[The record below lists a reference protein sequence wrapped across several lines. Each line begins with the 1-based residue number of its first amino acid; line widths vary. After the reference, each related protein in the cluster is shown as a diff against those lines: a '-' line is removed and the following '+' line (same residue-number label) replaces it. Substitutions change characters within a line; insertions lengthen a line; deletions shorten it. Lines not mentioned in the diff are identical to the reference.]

1 MPRVLSK
8 LCCLLSNWNSL
19 ELVYVENKDCI
30 EGYTAR
36 AHRPG
41 GRNWKTVRNPG
52 SCLLSLLVLCSFQ
65 IFLVLLFLFLS
76 LFFCRLVTWLLPAHS
91 SRWHGFQVNMAYLPG
106 QGKVENKWTPMSQW
120 LNKGLFLLALLIQCR
135 WLAYHHLMVLPSQQ
149 MVPGLSTAELEM
161 GVTSHC
167 LSPEGTRAARFTTR
181 LSKLVMWLL
190 LYQRGRENPVSLF
203 KWPVGISS
211 HFLNL
216 LLVFL

>member
-41 GRNWKTVRNPG
+41 GGNWKPARNPG

-76 LFFCRLVTWLLPAHS
+76 LFSADW
-91 SRWHGFQVNMAYLPG
+91 LPG
-106 QGKVENKWTPMSQW
+106 FSLLTAADGMASRLTWHICQDKARLKTNEPQCLSGLIKVYFFSHYSSSVGDRHTTISWCCHLNRWFQGCQQQNWRWGS
-120 LNKGLFLLALLIQCR
+120 LLIASAQKGHVQ
-135 WLAYHHLMVLPSQQ
+135 L
-149 MVPGLSTAELEM
+149 G
-161 GVTSHC
+161 
-167 LSPEGTRAARFTTR
+167 SP
-181 LSKLVMWLL
+181 
-190 LYQRGRENPVSLF
+190 PVC
-203 KWPVGISS
+203 P
-211 HFLNL
+211 N
-216 LLVFL
+216 